1 MRNNQLYV
9 SVIVLGVVVLIVGVL
24 LLAKV
29 FGEHHTL
36 PHRLSSRSNL
46 SHCRHR
52 RHVGREVQKC
62 SIASFYPA
70 ARSELYSANRII

>member
-9 SVIVLGVVVLIVGVL
+9 SVIVIGVVALVVGVL

-36 PHRLSSRSNL
+36 PYIALIVGAILVIAGIVGMMSTRSK
-46 SHCRHR
+46 S
-52 RHVGREVQKC
+52 VV
-62 SIASFYPA
+62 
-70 ARSELYSANRII
+70 

>member
-36 PHRLSSRSNL
+36 PYIALVVGAILVIVGIVGMLGARSRS
-46 SHCRHR
+46 
-52 RHVGREVQKC
+52 VV
-62 SIASFYPA
+62 
-70 ARSELYSANRII
+70 